1 MIGTITSIIELEIP
15 GATRVKVTDDTLTA
29 ELADGRVISVPLT
42 RHPRLIHANSN
53 ERDNWELYAEGRH
66 IHWPDLDEDISVEGM
81 LAGKPS
87 GEGERSFNRW
97 LEAKMAE
104 RSVAHCDLMAYE
116 KEQQQ
121 SAS

>member
-42 RHPRLIHANSN
+42 WHPRLIHANSN
-53 ERDNWELYAEGRH
+53 ERDYWELYAEGQH

-81 LAGKPS
+81 VDGKPS
-87 GEGERSFNRW
+87 GEGERFLNRW
-97 LEAKMAE
+97 LEAIMAGCNL
-104 RSVAHCDLMAYE
+104 AYCDLMAYE
-116 KEQQQ
+116 KEQ
-121 SAS
+121 

>member
-1 MIGTITSIIELEIP
+1 MITSIIELEIP

-42 RHPRLIHANSN
+42 WHPRLIHANSN
-53 ERDNWELYAEGRH
+53 ERDYWELYAEGQH

-81 LAGKPS
+81 VDGKPS
-87 GEGERSFNRW
+87 GEGERFFNRW
-97 LEAKMAE
+97 LEAIMAG
-104 RSVAHCDLMAYE
+104 RSVAYCDLMAYE

-121 SAS
+121 SGS